1 MATPMFACK
10 CPEPERCGR
19 ATKLGKRGGYY
30 SERRARQSLYD
41 HLVGS
46 PKHHWSHED
55 ACSAAD
61 LAEIFESCG
70 DPTSEDEHHLEW
82 EESQTWYDKGGA
94 GGAEGASS
102 GGADRPKR
110 RRLLEDDQQQPRS
123 SSASAALVDSPAAA
137 AIGQEVNVL
146 GHQIREQTRN
156 AYIFVKAMTKAEAAL
171 RTAARLARSA
181 QQTFE
186 ASVRV

>member
-1 MATPMFACK
+1 MATLMFACK

-110 RRLLEDDQQQPRS
+110 RRLDDRP
-123 SSASAALVDSPAAA
+123 SASTALADSVQPE
-137 AIGQEVNVL
+137 INVL
-146 GHQIREQTRN
+146 SHQIKEQTRN

>member
-10 CPEPERCGR
+10 CPEPDRCGR

-102 GGADRPKR
+102 ADRPKR
-110 RRLLEDDQQQPRS
+110 RRLDDRPSTSTALADSVQPE
-123 SSASAALVDSPAAA
+123 
-137 AIGQEVNVL
+137 INVL
-146 GHQIREQTRN
+146 SHQIKEQTRN